1 LSSTPSSSESGSSGS
16 LDDDDGVEDES
27 DTFPLDPD
35 ETSDADGDGVK
46 GVGVLGYTRKAKFQ
60 ARIYNA
66 ETGKQRASAYYPM
79 F

>member
-1 LSSTPSSSESGSSGS
+1 MTATQNQDGKRIVPMAAV
-16 LDDDDGVEDES
+16 DGVQ
-27 DTFPLDPD
+27 
-35 ETSDADGDGVK
+35 